1 MEKWVT
7 LDPPGTEKRCKL
19 KERACAGSSGA
30 QADQGDRYV
39 WSDDDVAL
47 G

>member
-19 KERACAGSSGA
+19 KERPCAGSSELERTKA
-30 QADQGDRYV
+30 T
-39 WSDDDVAL
+39 DV
-47 G
+47 